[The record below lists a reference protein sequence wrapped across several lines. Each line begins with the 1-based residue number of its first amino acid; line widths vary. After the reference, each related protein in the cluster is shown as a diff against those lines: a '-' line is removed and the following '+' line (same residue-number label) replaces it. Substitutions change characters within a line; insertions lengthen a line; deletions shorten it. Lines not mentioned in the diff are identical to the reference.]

1 MKTENYYWQQ
11 LRKFGRFCS
20 KLFKDFVSG
29 IPGDEE
35 LIKTG
40 ISEFKPLN
48 RVRFTSKMGA
58 SVHHPV
64 SRPKFKKMTLSKEK
78 KKEKSH

>member
-1 MKTENYYWQQ
+1 MRSESYYRQQ
-11 LRKFGRFCS
+11 LRKFGRFGS

-29 IPGDEE
+29 IPRDEE

-40 ISEFKPLN
+40 ISEFKPLK
-48 RVRFTSKMGA
+48 RVSHSSNKGA
-58 SVHHPV
+58 SVHYPV
-64 SRPKFKKMTLSKEK
+64 SRNKFKKMTLTKEK